1 MRKMKSPRECDGVR
15 IRLAEECDATALARL
30 SGQLGYP
37 STQDQIRDRLRRLAP
52 SARDSVFVAE
62 ADDGSVI
69 GWVHVSANH
78 LLETGTRAEI
88 NGLVVDEAQRSLG
101 AGKRLLDE
109 AERWAQAQG
118 CESVNLRSNV
128 VRERAHGFY
137 LRNGYEHY
145 KTQKAF
151 RKKL

>member
-1 MRKMKSPRECDGVR
+1 MRMPRKYAGVR
-15 IRLAEECDATALARL
+15 IRQAEERDATALARL

-37 STQDQIRDRLRRLAP
+37 CTQDQIQDRLRKLAP
-52 SARDSVFVAE
+52 SAKDSVYVAE
-62 ADDGSVI
+62 AEDGGVI

-109 AERWAQAQG
+109 AERWARARG
-118 CESVNLRSNV
+118 CESVNLRSNII
-128 VRERAHGFY
+128 RERAHDFY